1 MSDEDT
7 NIVEFKFQGRNIV
20 VEVKFQTNEL
30 KFKELETH
38 AAVFIESQIKK
49 LKEVD
54 KE

>member
-1 MSDEDT
+1 MSDDDT

-20 VEVKFQTNEL
+20 VEVKFQTKEE
-30 KFKELETH
+30 KFKDLQAQ
-38 AAVFIESQIKK
+38 AAVFIETQIKK